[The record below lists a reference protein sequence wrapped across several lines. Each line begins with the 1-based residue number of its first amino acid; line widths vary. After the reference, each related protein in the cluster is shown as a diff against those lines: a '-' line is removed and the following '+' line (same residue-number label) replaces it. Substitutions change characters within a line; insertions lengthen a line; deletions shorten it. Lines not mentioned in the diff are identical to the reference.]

1 MKIDPTNKTLT
12 INFSMSFNSR
22 NSLSP
27 LLAVESRLRDDIEAS
42 LQQVSLLEIQT

>member
-12 INFSMSFNSR
+12 INFSMTFNSR

-27 LLAVESRLRDDIEAS
+27 LMALESRLRYDIETS
-42 LQQVSLLEIQT
+42 P